1 MPRSIYALKL
11 PKMKIK
17 RIAIQLS
24 ILLFILGSLY
34 YSTPKKQSFLSQQKK
49 FERVRVSINEK
60 EHLLSAVLKEKKLNL
75 SDLAITIV
83 AYKDEDVLEVYG
95 RFKSQKKLI
104 LIKSYPICAR
114 SGSLGPKRKEGD
126 GQVPEGFYHIN
137 VFNPSSNYY
146 LSLGI
151 NYPNVSDKL
160 KSNHKSLGGNI
171 FIHGS
176 CVTIGCLPMTD
187 DLIKE
192 IYLLSVHARN
202 NGQTQIPVYIFPYKM
217 GQSNH
222 QEHLKSAS
230 SLQKSFWGNLKTG
243 YDLFQSQNQEL
254 SFNVNS
260 KGDYLFK

>member
-1 MPRSIYALKL
+1 MPRTIYAQKL

-24 ILLFILGSLY
+24 ILFFILGSLY
-34 YSTPKKQSFLSQQKK
+34 YSTPKKQSFLNQQKK
-49 FERVRVSINEK
+49 FERVRISINEK
-60 EHLLSAVLKEKKLNL
+60 EHLLSAVLKEKKLKL

-83 AYKDEDVLEVYG
+83 AYKDDDVLEVYG
-95 RFKSQKKLI
+95 RSKSQKKLI

-114 SGSLGPKRKEGD
+114 SGTLGPKRKEGD
-126 GQVPEGFYHIN
+126 GQVPEGFYHVN

-151 NYPNVSDKL
+151 NYPNAADKII
-160 KSNHKSLGGNI
+160 SNHKSLGGNI

-192 IYLLSVHARN
+192 IYLLAINARYN
-202 NGQTQIPVYIFPYKM
+202 AQTKIPVYIFPYKM
-217 GQSNH
+217 ENSNH
-222 QEHLKSAS
+222 QEHLKSATP
-230 SLQKSFWGNLKTG
+230 LQNSFWGNLKNG
-243 YDLFQSQNQEL
+243 YDLFKSQKQEL
-254 SFNVNS
+254 TFTVNS